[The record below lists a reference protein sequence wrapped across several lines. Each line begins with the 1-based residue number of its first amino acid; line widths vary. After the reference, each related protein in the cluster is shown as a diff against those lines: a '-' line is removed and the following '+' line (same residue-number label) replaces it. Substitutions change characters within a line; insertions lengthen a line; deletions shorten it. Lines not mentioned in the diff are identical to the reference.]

1 MFWGKKYISL
11 RRHDFELKV
20 TTRFGQY
27 FYLVYCILPSNPL
40 YIFKIIIIN
49 DTNKT
54 LFKIKVNEHI
64 LFMISVVNKL
74 SAKHCFLLYKK

>member
-27 FYLVYCILPSNPL
+27 FYLVFIAFYHQTL
-40 YIFKIIIIN
+40 YIYLK
-49 DTNKT
+49 
-54 LFKIKVNEHI
+54 
-64 LFMISVVNKL
+64 
-74 SAKHCFLLYKK
+74 